1 MAGDLDLAAIAD
13 RVAKA
18 TPGPWRW
25 TGKYDPSTE
34 CYDDGDLS
42 NPEIAKSWHK
52 TDWRNESTWH
62 GGAVLRGFG
71 AHSDYDYLAVSPA
84 DAEFIAHAREDMPA
98 LLARVQSLETAIRLA
113 LELLENRPSSFV
125 PFPVDEIIG
134 DLRNALDGDR
144 G

>member
-18 TPGPWRW
+18 TPGPWQW

-42 NPEIAKSWHK
+42 NPEIAKAWHK
-52 TDWRNESTWH
+52 KGWREETTWH
-62 GGAVLRGFG
+62 GGAVVRGFG
-71 AHSDYDYLAVSPA
+71 EHSDHDYLSVSPA
-84 DAEFIAHAREDMPA
+84 DAEFITHAREDVPA
-98 LLARVQSLETAIRLA
+98 LLARIAEVRTHLDWMMAHVVESRPDDTWLKIMLRQA
-113 LELLENRPSSFV
+113 L
-125 PFPVDEIIG
+125 G
-134 DLRNALDGDR
+134 ALDGDR